1 MFVRRAAAHP
11 PPPPVRTLSLSVL
24 IGRRTSLRRKRSRKR
39 RLRETRLPD
48 RSQKIDGRP
57 SSFQWEQETS
67 GPRRLI
73 TPQQDSEYG
82 VTHCCR
88 LVAMQTGGGGVTEVA
103 ELFFRESHT
112 VKTAGRKQKITATVC
127 SAPLMIPTLCAQT
140 SKKSI
145 FIPHTN
151 CKKS

>member
-1 MFVRRAAAHP
+1 MFAQRAAAHP
-11 PPPPVRTLSLSVL
+11 PPPPVRTLSPSVL
-24 IGRRTSLRRKRSRKR
+24 IGRRASLRRKRSRKR
-39 RLRETRLPD
+39 RLRVTRLPD

-88 LVAMQTGGGGVTEVA
+88 LAAMQTGGGGGVTEVA
-103 ELFFRESHT
+103 ELFFRESRP
-112 VKTAGRKQKITATVC
+112 VKTAGLKTKDYSHRMQCTFNDSNIVCTNIQEIHLHPSHKQ
-127 SAPLMIPTLCAQT
+127 
-140 SKKSI
+140 
-145 FIPHTN
+145 
-151 CKKS
+151 